1 MIKKPKKE
9 ENIIAKHEAT
19 EEDMAFEPKNIVSYP
34 PYKPPEAP
42 KNTSSSPPVPSS
54 TPPPFKLSFEQVQFP
69 IFKYSRE
76 QLNPEQQK
84 NPPYGEC
91 FTTQF
96 SPTGS
101 HIACGYSNGF
111 VQIFSLNDKK
121 APISFKVGTYPV
133 TSIKWN
139 KKKDTTL
146 LVGSADGYV
155 THWHTSTG
163 KVLHSM
169 HEIDNAINSVD
180 YTRDYKRFATAGN
193 DVVVRVYDESMKSI
207 ITSMHPF
214 KFDEPGHSGRIF
226 CVKFHPENDNMLV
239 TGGWDKT
246 VQFYDVRGSKICH
259 SIYGPEI
266 CGDSLDISGNFLLT
280 GGWSTSTQL
289 KIWDIRNLKCVSEV
303 IYETGEKNFPT
314 YIYSVKFN
322 QRKDQ
327 KVFAVGG
334 VNNNLFRIFDLDTFN
349 VYHGKNAPFNIWIN
363 NNQEEGKE
371 DEDKNNNINNE
382 NKEEEQEDYVDDN
395 NRPWPLFGNKEPKF
409 GVYSMDFV
417 RVRDRRELFA
427 CGCSDGG
434 IRIYSLSN

>member
-9 ENIIAKHEAT
+9 EYIISKHETT
-19 EEDMAFEPKNIVSYP
+19 EEETAFEPQNIVAYP
-34 PYKPPEAP
+34 PYKAP
-42 KNTSSSPPVPSS
+42 IPKQTSP
-54 TPPPFKLSFEQVQFP
+54 TPPPLPATQPPAPFRLAFESVHFP
-69 IFKYSRE
+69 IFKYPRDT
-76 QLNPEQQK
+76 LNAEQQK
-84 NPPYGEC
+84 SPPYGEC

-96 SPTGS
+96 NPTGS

-111 VQIFSLNDKK
+111 VQIFPLNDKK

-155 THWHTSTG
+155 THWHSSSG
-163 KVLHSM
+163 KVLHSI
-169 HEIDNAINSVD
+169 HELNNAINSVD
-180 YTRDYKRFATAGN
+180 YTRDFKQFATAGN
-193 DVVVRVYDESMKSI
+193 DVCVRIYDENMKSI
-207 ITSMHPF
+207 ITSMRPY

-226 CVKFHPENDNMLV
+226 CLKFHPENDNMLV

-246 VQFYDVRGSKICH
+246 IQFYDVRGGKICH

-266 CGDSLDISGNFLLT
+266 CGDSIDLNGNFVLT
-280 GGWSTSTQL
+280 GGWSTSTQV
-289 KIWDIRNLKCVSEV
+289 KIWDIRNLKCVSEI
-303 IYETGEKNFPT
+303 IYETGEKNYPT

-327 KVFAVGG
+327 KVFSIGG
-334 VNNNLFRIFDLDTFN
+334 VNNNIFRIFDLETFN

-363 NNQEEGKE
+363 TNNE
-371 DEDKNNNINNE
+371 DEKDDEEKNN
-382 NKEEEQEDYVDDN
+382 KVADDEDYVDDN
-395 NRPWPLFGNKEPKF
+395 NRPWPLFGNKEPRF
-409 GVYSMDFV
+409 GVYSTDFV
-417 RVRDRRELFA
+417 RVRDKRELFA

-434 IRIYSLSN
+434 VRIYSLSN